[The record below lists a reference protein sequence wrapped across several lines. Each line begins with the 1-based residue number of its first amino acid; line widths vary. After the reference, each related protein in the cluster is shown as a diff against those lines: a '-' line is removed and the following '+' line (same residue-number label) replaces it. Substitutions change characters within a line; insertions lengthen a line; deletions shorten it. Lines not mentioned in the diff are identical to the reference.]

1 MLEPMHSVW
10 PSRWLERRLL
20 VSGGRRVAFYTIAH
34 NFYSLLAG
42 GFEIALILRLT
53 GSFER
58 IVFFQL
64 LFYILLYLAFIGGT
78 VLIRSGKASRGFR
91 IDLAVQALGCGY
103 MMLNFSHLGNSL
115 VLAGFFLFKGISE
128 GLFWSTRHSAL
139 IHCVADER
147 RDHWSLTLQTV
158 TIVMGIVLPV
168 LSGFAI
174 SYLVLPGSGSAGAQP
189 LPSGYFPVYA
199 LTGFLALTALVL
211 SPRLAIPPQVV
222 HLRRVASLRRAPGK
236 GAWLGYLFF
245 GAFASISVSIS
256 VGILNFSVL
265 KTEFRLGLFASWIA
279 VASAV
284 FFFGVRRLVQRFS
297 LTRVGMVLVGSTG
310 EFLSRL
316 TFSVF
321 TSVPGL
327 IGKSL
332 LDSFIVPLRSLFGEN
347 ILRRRVEL
355 LSANRGLSV
364 AEGILFQETILLF
377 ARASCCLVL
386 IGVLNFGAFDPV
398 QVARTLLV
406 LFMAYSF
413 VDFLFLRT
421 IARGNSKLG

>member
-1 MLEPMHSVW
+1 MPPSW
-10 PSRWLERRLL
+10 PARWVERRLL

-34 NFYSLLAG
+34 NLYSLLAG

-58 IVFFQL
+58 IVFFNL
-64 LFYILLYLAFIGGT
+64 LFYVLLYVAFIGGT
-78 VLIRSGKASRGFR
+78 LLIRSGKASRGFR
-91 IDLAVQALGCGY
+91 LDLAVQVLGCGY
-103 MMLNFSHLGNSL
+103 MMVNFHQLSNSWI
-115 VLAGFFLFKGISE
+115 LAGFFLFRGLSE

-147 RDHWSLTLQTV
+147 RDHWSLMLQTV

-174 SYLVLPGSGSAGAQP
+174 SYLVLPGAPDGSST
-189 LPSGYFPVYA
+189 LPVGYFPVYA
-199 LTGFLALTALVL
+199 LTGFLALGALVV

-222 HLRRVASLRRAPGK
+222 HLHRVASLRRAPGK
-236 GAWLGYLFF
+236 QAWLGYLLC
-245 GAFASISVSIS
+245 GAFASIAVSLS
-256 VGILNFSVL
+256 VGILNFHVL

-279 VASAV
+279 LASAV
-284 FFFGVRRLVQRFS
+284 FFFGVRKLIQRLS
-297 LTRVGMVLVGSTG
+297 LTRVKMVFLGTSG

-316 TFSVF
+316 TFLVF

-332 LDSFIVPLRSLFGEN
+332 LDSFIAPLRSLFGEN
-347 ILRRRVEL
+347 ILRRRVEVL
-355 LSANRGLSV
+355 TAGRGLSV
-364 AEGILFQETILLF
+364 AEGILFQETFLLISRV
-377 ARASCCLVL
+377 ACCLVL
-386 IGVLNFGAFDPV
+386 ILILNVWNWDPV
-398 QVARTLLV
+398 TVARSLLAV
-406 LFMAYSF
+406 FMVYPF

-421 IARGNSKLG
+421 IDRGNRRLVG

>member
-1 MLEPMHSVW
+1 MPPFW
-10 PSRWLERRLL
+10 PARWVERRLL

-34 NFYSLLAG
+34 NLYSLLAG

-58 IVFFQL
+58 IVFFNL
-64 LFYILLYLAFIGGT
+64 LFYVLLYVAFIGGT
-78 VLIRSGKASRGFR
+78 LLIRSGKASRGFR
-91 IDLAVQALGCGY
+91 LDLAVQALGCGY
-103 MMLNFSHLGNSL
+103 IMLNFHQLGNSWI
-115 VLAGFFLFKGISE
+115 LAGFFLFKGLSE

-147 RDHWSLTLQTV
+147 RDHWSLMLQTV

-174 SYLVLPGSGSAGAQP
+174 SYLVFPGASGGSSALPV
-189 LPSGYFPVYA
+189 GYFPVYA
-199 LTGFLALTALVL
+199 LTGLLALVALIF

-222 HLRRVASLRRAPGK
+222 HLHRVASLRRAPGK
-236 GAWLGYLFF
+236 RAWLGYLLC
-245 GAFASISVSIS
+245 GAFASISVSLS
-256 VGILNFSVL
+256 VGILNFHVL
-265 KTEFRLGLFASWIA
+265 QTEFRLGLFASWIA

-284 FFFGVRRLVQRFS
+284 FFFGVRKLIQRFA
-297 LTRVGMVLVGSTG
+297 LTRVKMVFLGTTG

-316 TFSVF
+316 TFLVF

-332 LDSFIVPLRSLFGEN
+332 LDSFIAPLRSLFGEN
-347 ILRRRVEL
+347 ILRRRVEVL
-355 LSANRGLSV
+355 TAGRGLSV
-364 AEGILFQETILLF
+364 AEGILFQETFLLISRV
-377 ARASCCLVL
+377 ACCLVL
-386 IGVLNFGAFDPV
+386 IVILNVWNWDPV
-398 QVARTLLV
+398 TVARTLLA
-406 LFMAYSF
+406 LFMLYPF

-421 IARGNSKLG
+421 IDRGNRHLAGA